1 MKPGMPLELLERLR
15 AALPACAFDNLRFW
29 SRLVGSKHQIF
40 HKGSFGKRWGRLGH
54 SHGRCKT
61 NRYQGDV
68 FMVEDDEIEDTEGDG
83 LALA

>member
-1 MKPGMPLELLERLR
+1 MRLITSVFGQGLWG
-15 AALPACAFDNLRFW
+15 A
-29 SRLVGSKHQIF
+29 STIF
-40 HKGSFGKRWGRLGH
+40 FTGSFGKRRGLLGNGR
-54 SHGRCKT
+54 GRRKT